1 MATPLALP
9 PVPVRAGGNDL
20 SDAILV
26 IGGSGLLG
34 ARVATA
40 ARDEF
45 RTFATYLEHRFDL
58 QGVEELS
65 LDVTDYQQVHA
76 IVRALQPKAVL
87 VCGGMADVDLC
98 EADPERAFA
107 VNADGTRNVA
117 KSLGSVGKLVYV
129 SSNYIFDGA
138 AKGPYK
144 EDDAANPL
152 SAYGKSVLAA
162 EAAVREFC
170 PDFVIARMASLW
182 GIDLVA
188 RRPNFVSWVLG
199 ELLDGREVRLFDD
212 QTTTPAYANQAA
224 EVLLE
229 LVKSDLKGVFNV
241 VSQGCMSRF
250 EMGLKVAEFFD
261 RDAGLIKPA
270 KLKDAGLKARRPLNG
285 CLDCTKVE
293 EALGR
298 PMFTFEESL
307 VFFRSEVQNYHFNWG
322 RPSKPGA

>member
-1 MATPLALP
+1 M
-9 PVPVRAGGNDL
+9 

-40 ARDEF
+40 ARDEY
-45 RTFATYLEHRFDL
+45 RTFATYLDHRFDL

-76 IVRALQPKAVL
+76 IVRALRPRAV
-87 VCGGMADVDLC
+87 VMCGGIGDIEYC
-98 EADPERAFA
+98 EAEPERAFA
-107 VNADGTRNVA
+107 VNTEGTRNVA
-117 KSLGSVGKLVYV
+117 KSLGNVGKMVYV

-138 AKGPYK
+138 APAPYK
-144 EDDAANPL
+144 EDAPANPL
-152 SAYGKSVLAA
+152 SAYGRSVVAA

-170 PDFVIARMASLW
+170 EDFVIARMATLW

-199 ELLDGREVRLFDD
+199 ELLEGREVRLFDD
-212 QTTTPAYANQAA
+212 QKTTPAYANQVS

-229 LVKSDLKGVFNV
+229 MVRSDLKGVFHV
-241 VSQGCMSRF
+241 VSQGCLTRY
-250 EMGLKVAEFFD
+250 EMGVKVAEFFD
-261 RDAGLIKPA
+261 RDKALVKAWKMSEAPFKAKRPA
-270 KLKDAGLKARRPLNG
+270 NG
-285 CLDCTKVE
+285 CLDCGKVE

-322 RPSKPGA
+322 RPQKSRV

>member
-1 MATPLALP
+1 MT
-9 PVPVRAGGNDL
+9 
-20 SDAILV
+20 DAILI

-40 ARDEF
+40 ARDEY

-58 QGVEELS
+58 QGVEELC

-76 IVRALQPKAVL
+76 IVRALRPRAVVL
-87 VCGGMADVDLC
+87 CGGMGDVEGC

-107 VNADGTRNVA
+107 VNAEGTRNVA
-117 KSLGSVGKLVYV
+117 KSLGGAGKLVYV
-129 SSNYIFDGA
+129 SSNYIFNGTA
-138 AKGPYK
+138 SAPYS
-144 EDDAANPL
+144 EDESPSPL
-152 SAYGKSVLAA
+152 SAYGRSVAAA
-162 EAAVREFC
+162 EASVREFC
-170 PDFVIARMASLW
+170 DNFAIARMATLW

-199 ELLDGREVRLFDD
+199 ELLEGREVRLFGD
-212 QTTTPAYANQAA
+212 QRTTPSYANQVA

-229 LVKSDLKGVFNV
+229 IVRNDLKGVYNV
-241 VSQGCMSRF
+241 VSQGCLTRL
-250 EMGLKVAEFFD
+250 EMGLKIAEFFG
-261 RDAGLIKPA
+261 RDASLIKPWKLSQAPFKA
-270 KLKDAGLKARRPLNG
+270 KRPLNG

-322 RPSKPGA
+322 RPQKPQG

>member
-1 MATPLALP
+1 M
-9 PVPVRAGGNDL
+9 

-34 ARVATA
+34 ARFATA
-40 ARDEF
+40 ARDEY
-45 RTFATYLEHRFDL
+45 RTFATYLSHRFDL
-58 QGVEELS
+58 QGVEELA

-76 IVRALQPKAVL
+76 IIRALRPKAV
-87 VCGGMADVDLC
+87 VMAGGVGDLEAC

-107 VNADGTRNVA
+107 VNSEGTRNVA
-117 KSLGSVGKLVYV
+117 KSLGNVGKMVYV
-129 SSNYIFDGA
+129 SSSYIFDGA
-138 AKGPYK
+138 KGSPYT
-144 EDDAANPL
+144 EDDTPNPL
-152 SAYGKSVLAA
+152 SAYGRSIAAA
-162 EAAVREFC
+162 EAAVKEFC
-170 PDFVIARMASLW
+170 PDYVIARMATLW

-199 ELLDGREVRLFDD
+199 ELLEGREVQLFTD
-212 QTTTPAYANQAA
+212 QTTTPSYANQVA

-229 LVKSDLKGVFNV
+229 MVKTDLKGVYNV
-241 VSQGCMSRF
+241 VSQGCSSRY
-250 EMGLKVAEFFD
+250 EMGLKVAEFFG
-261 RDAGLIKPA
+261 RDPALVKPWKLAEAPFKA
-270 KLKDAGLKARRPLNG
+270 KRPLNG

-322 RPSKPGA
+322 RTQRPQA

>member
-1 MATPLALP
+1 M
-9 PVPVRAGGNDL
+9 
-20 SDAILV
+20 

-45 RTFATYLEHRFDL
+45 RTFATYLDHRFDL

-76 IVRALQPKAVL
+76 IVRALQPKAVV

-98 EADPERAFA
+98 EADPERAFTI
-107 VNADGTRNVA
+107 NADGARNVA
-117 KSLGSVGKLVYV
+117 KSLGSNGKLVYV

-138 AKGPYK
+138 SKTPYQ
-144 EDDAANPL
+144 EDAQPNPL
-152 SAYGKSVLAA
+152 SAYGRSVVAA

-170 PDFVIARMASLW
+170 PDFVIARMASIW

-199 ELLDGREVRLFDD
+199 ELLEGRSVNLFDD

-229 LVKSDLKGVFNV
+229 LVKADLKGVYNV
-241 VSQGCMSRF
+241 VSQGCLTRYD
-250 EMGLKVAEFFD
+250 MGLKVAEFFD
-261 RDAGLIKPA
+261 RDISLIRPS
-270 KLKDAGLKARRPLNG
+270 KLADAPLKAKRPVNG

-293 EALGR
+293 EALQR

-322 RPSKPGA
+322 RPQKPVP